1 MKRLRVEDEIK
12 DYLVR
17 EDTKDHLDGSTLVL
31 YMPVIHAD
39 PQGNYPPKWLLRDAR
54 QTFTDALN
62 GMEDTEWH
70 TRLRVGGT
78 ISAGDLKLRNV
89 ALVPKSVIGRG
100 SMSTSEFD
108 AYMQTEV
115 RYEMVS
121 KKARPE
127 ESSVE
132 AISISS
138 HSSNDDDDSD
148 DDDDSEEDDSDDD
161 DDDDDD
167 DEEESDSDD
176 DSDEES
182 DSDDDSDED
191 DE

>member
-1 MKRLRVEDEIK
+1 
-12 DYLVR
+12 
-17 EDTKDHLDGSTLVL
+17 
-31 YMPVIHAD
+31 
-39 PQGNYPPKWLLRDAR
+39 
-54 QTFTDALN
+54 
-62 GMEDTEWH
+62 MEDSEWH
-70 TRLRVGGT
+70 TRLRIGGT

-89 ALVPKSVIGRG
+89 ALVPKSVIERG

-121 KKARPE
+121 KKVRPD

-148 DDDDSEEDDSDDD
+148 NDDDSEEDDSDDD